1 MAFLFENNV
10 EEMAYPASFNMDTF
24 KAIPSYAGKIKYCK
38 EKLGKQLGRGS
49 SRMVFPIDDEKVL
62 KLAMNNKGVAQ
73 NEAECDYFLQ
83 QIGLFA
89 KIYDTDEDYKWVEMQ
104 LARKATAA
112 DFKKFF
118 GYPFKVICAYVDYVH
133 GLYARRSSYD
143 FRDHSYD
150 NLFKQIVDS
159 DAYYDSVF
167 YMLYEYMANTQ
178 LNAIGDLKRLSSWG
192 VVSENGEESLVI
204 IDYGL
209 NDDVAQ
215 EYYGYKL
222 NEEDIV
228 EMVKKA
234 VSKVLKEAYEDPY
247 DSPLFKVYTESFEGD
262 ILYEFLED
270 KKNGIL
276 HKQWN
281 LIPAD
286 QYQNLLNRYMQY
298 GENARI
304 PERIVDEWINL
315 ICHNLVE
322 LEYMT
327 AFAGHSQFFPKE
339 EFEDVFGEKYKGQ
352 DDWDDYYDFLE
363 KIGYYDWAQLPDG
376 SDAISDYGIKPI
388 AEILNELSPDSTPE
402 DKLLIINRCLDVIHC
417 RGDLASA
424 FIQGGRSTC
433 SRISG
438 QYR

>member
-1 MAFLFENNV
+1 MAFLVENSV
-10 EEMAYPASFNMDTF
+10 EEMAYPASFNMEAF
-24 KAIPSYAGKIKYCK
+24 KSIPSYAGKIKYCK
-38 EKLGKQLGRGS
+38 EKLGKQLGSGS
-49 SRMVFPIDDEKVL
+49 SRMVFPIDNEKVL
-62 KLAMNNKGVAQ
+62 KLAKNEKGIAQ

-89 KIYDTDEDYKWVEMQ
+89 KIYDTDDDYKWVEMQ

-133 GLYARRSSYD
+133 SLYARRSSYD

-150 NLFKQIVDS
+150 NLFKQIGDS

-215 EYYGYKL
+215 EFYHFKI
-222 NEEDIV
+222 NEDDIV

-234 VSKVLKEAYEDPY
+234 INKLLNEQYDDFY
-247 DSPLFKVYTESFEGD
+247 DSPIGKAYENVYGST
-262 ILYEFLED
+262 ILWEFLDD
-270 KKNGIL
+270 KKNGIP
-276 HKQWN
+276 HKQWD
-281 LIPAD
+281 LIPAE
-286 QYQNLLNRYMQY
+286 QYQNLLNRYMQW
-298 GENARI
+298 GDNARI
-304 PERIVDEWINL
+304 PNGLMDEWIQL
-315 ICHNLVE
+315 IANNLVT

-327 AFAGHSQFFPKE
+327 AFAGHASYFPQDD
-339 EFEDVFGEKYKGQ
+339 FEDVFGEEYQGQ
-352 DDWDDYYDFLE
+352 YNYEDLSEFLE
-363 KIGYYDWAQLPDG
+363 NIGYYDWAILPDG
-376 SDAISDYGIKPI
+376 SDAISDFGIQPI
-388 AEILNELSPDSTPE
+388 GKILEELSPTSTPE
-402 DKLLIINRCLDVIHC
+402 EKLLIINRCLDVIHC
-417 RGDLASA
+417 RGDLAST